1 MTGPNAPDLNAD
13 PARLDGREF
22 RAALGCFATGV
33 TVITASGASGQRVGL
48 TVNSFSS
55 VSLDPPL
62 VLWNLSIHA
71 PSLPVF
77 RQAGYFAVNVL
88 SADQRDVAEHFSRR
102 ADDKF
107 MGADFGM
114 RDGLGGAPVLD
125 GVAAVFEC
133 RNAERYYGGDHII
146 FLGEVE
152 GYDFTEKQPLIFC
165 GGEYG
170 GFHPA
175 QSDDEPARA

>member
-1 MTGPNAPDLNAD
+1 MTGPNAPEVKAAD
-13 PARLDGREF
+13 KSLHAREF

-33 TVITASGASGQRVGL
+33 TVITACSASGQRVGL

-77 RQAGYFAVNVL
+77 RDAGHFAVNVL
-88 SADQRDVAEHFSRR
+88 SADQRDLAEHFARR

-107 MGADFGM
+107 TDTDFGM
-114 RDGLGGAPVLD
+114 RDGLGGAPLLD
-125 GVAAVFEC
+125 GVSAVFEC
-133 RNAERYYGGDHII
+133 RNAERYYGGDHVI

-152 GYDFTEKQPLIFC
+152 RFNYTETEPLVFSR
-165 GGEYG
+165 GSYG
-170 GFHPA
+170 VFHSA
-175 QSDDEPARA
+175 

>member
-1 MTGPNAPDLNAD
+1 MTGPDAPDVKDTAASPD
-13 PARLDGREF
+13 SRDF

-33 TVITASGASGQRVGL
+33 TVITACSASGQRVGL

-71 PSLPVF
+71 PSLTVF
-77 RQAGYFAVNVL
+77 REAGHFTVNVL
-88 SADQRDVAEHFSRR
+88 SADQRVIAEHFSRR
-102 ADDKF
+102 SDDKF
-107 MGADFGM
+107 SGAGIGM

-125 GVAAVFEC
+125 GVSAVFEC
-133 RNAERYYGGDHII
+133 RNAERYYGGDHVI

-152 GYDFTEKQPLIFC
+152 GYEFSEKEPLVFC
-165 GGEYG
+165 RGDYG
-170 GFHPA
+170 LFHPA
-175 QSDDEPARA
+175 QSNVEPDLE

>member
-1 MTGPNAPDLNAD
+1 MTGPNAPDLKAA
-13 PARLDGREF
+13 PELEARDF

-33 TVITASGASGQRVGL
+33 TVITACSAAGQRVGL

-77 RQAGYFAVNVL
+77 REAGHFAVNVL
-88 SADQRDVAEHFSRR
+88 SADQRDIAEHFSKR

-107 MGADFGM
+107 TGANIAM
-114 RDGLGGAPVLD
+114 RAGHGGAPVLD

-152 GYDFTEKQPLIFC
+152 DYEFSEKAPLIFC
-165 GGEYG
+165 RGEYG
-170 GFHPA
+170 LFHF
-175 QSDDEPARA
+175 ARSGRDRGGE

>member
-1 MTGPNAPDLNAD
+1 MTGPNTPELNAA
-13 PARLDGREF
+13 PARLNANDF
-22 RAALGCFATGV
+22 RAALRCFATGV
-33 TVITASGASGQRVGL
+33 TVITARGAGGERVGL
-48 TVNSFSS
+48 TVNSFSA

-77 RQAGYFAVNVL
+77 REAGHFAVNVL
-88 SADQRDVAEHFSRR
+88 SAGQRDIAEQFSRR

-107 MGADFGM
+107 TGANIGM

-125 GVAAVFEC
+125 GVSAVFEC
-133 RNAERYYGGDHII
+133 RNAERYYGGDHVI

-152 GYDFTEKQPLIFC
+152 GYEFTNKEPLIFC
-165 GGEYG
+165 GGAYG

-175 QSDDEPARA
+175 QLAADPVDE

>member
-1 MTGPNAPDLNAD
+1 MTGPNATDLNAAD
-13 PARLDGREF
+13 SDAAPARLDASDL

-33 TVITASGASGQRVGL
+33 TVITARGAGGERVGL
-48 TVNSFSS
+48 TVNSFSA

-62 VLWNLSIHA
+62 VLWNLSVHA

-77 RQAGYFAVNVL
+77 REAGHFAVNVL
-88 SADQRDVAEHFSRR
+88 SSGQRDLAEQFSQR

-107 MGADFGM
+107 TGVNIAM

-133 RNAERYYGGDHII
+133 RNAERYWGGDHVI

-152 GYDFTEKQPLIFC
+152 AYEFTKKAPLIFC

-170 GFHPA
+170 GFLRP
-175 QSDDEPARA
+175 

>member
-1 MTGPNAPDLNAD
+1 MTDPNAPDLKAA
-13 PARLDGREF
+13 PGPLDGRDF

-33 TVITASGASGQRVGL
+33 TVITACSATGQRVGL

-77 RQAGYFAVNVL
+77 RQAGHFAVNVL
-88 SADQRDVAEHFSRR
+88 SADQRDIAEHFSRR

-107 MGADFGM
+107 TGADISV
-114 RDGLGGAPVLD
+114 RDGLDGAPLLD
-125 GVAAVFEC
+125 SVAAVFEC

-152 GYDFTEKQPLIFC
+152 GYEVSEKAPLIFSR
-165 GGEYG
+165 GEYG
-170 GFHPA
+170 VFQPA
-175 QSDDEPARA
+175 RCDDESAGA

>member
-1 MTGPNAPDLNAD
+1 MTGPNAPDLKAA
-13 PARLDGREF
+13 PGQLEARDF

-33 TVITASGASGQRVGL
+33 TVITARGAGGHRVGL

-77 RQAGYFAVNVL
+77 REAGHFAVNVL
-88 SADQRDVAEHFSRR
+88 SAGQRDIAEHFSRR

-107 MGADFGM
+107 TGATIAM

-152 GYDFTEKQPLIFC
+152 GYEFSENAPLIFC
-165 GGEYG
+165 RGEYG
-170 GFHPA
+170 AFHFA
-175 QSDDEPARA
+175 QSGRDRSGE

>member
-1 MTGPNAPDLNAD
+1 MTGSDASDLTAAPG
-13 PARLDGREF
+13 RLDAREF
-22 RAALGCFATGV
+22 RVALGCFATGV
-33 TVITASGASGQRVGL
+33 TVITARGNDGQRVGL

-77 RQAGYFAVNVL
+77 REAGHFAVNVL
-88 SADQRDVAEHFSRR
+88 SAGQRDLAEHFARR

-107 MGADFGM
+107 TGADVGM
-114 RDGLGGAPVLD
+114 REGIGGAPVLD
-125 GVAAVFEC
+125 GISAVFEC

-152 GYDFTEKQPLIFC
+152 GYEFCEKEPLVFC
-165 GGEYG
+165 RGDYG
-170 GFHPA
+170 VFHAA
-175 QSDDEPARA
+175 QSDDGPVKA

>member
-1 MTGPNAPDLNAD
+1 MTGPNAPHLTAA
-13 PARLDGREF
+13 PARLDARDF
-22 RAALGCFATGV
+22 RTALGCFATGV
-33 TVITASGASGQRVGL
+33 TVITARGGDGQRVGL

-71 PSLPVF
+71 PSLAVF
-77 RQAGYFAVNVL
+77 RQAGHFAVNVL
-88 SADQRDVAEHFSRR
+88 AADQRDIAEHFSRR

-107 MGADFGM
+107 ADADIGM

-133 RNAERYYGGDHII
+133 RNAERYYGGDHVI
-146 FLGEVE
+146 FLGQVE
-152 GYDFTEKQPLIFC
+152 GYESTKKAPLVFC
-165 GGEYG
+165 GGDYG
-170 GFHPA
+170 GFHTEHP
-175 QSDDEPARA
+175 

>member
-1 MTGPNAPDLNAD
+1 MTGPNAPELNAA
-13 PARLDGREF
+13 PTRLDAREF
-22 RAALGCFATGV
+22 RTALGCFATGV
-33 TVITASGASGQRVGL
+33 TVITACSVSGQRVGL

-55 VSLDPPL
+55 VSLEPPL

-77 RQAGYFAVNVL
+77 GEAGHFAVNVL
-88 SADQRDVAEHFSRR
+88 SVDQRDLAAHFSRR
-102 ADDKF
+102 SDDKF
-107 MGADFGM
+107 TDAGIAT
-114 RDGLGGAPVLD
+114 RNGLGGAPVLD
-125 GVAAVFEC
+125 GASAVFEC

-152 GYDFTEKQPLIFC
+152 GFESSEKAPLIFC

-170 GFHPA
+170 DFHPA
-175 QSDDEPARA
+175 QPEGTAVKG